1 MAEIAVPTIHLTSP
15 TVVAELREAC
25 ARCGFFILKNHGVSA
40 PVVAAAWAAAR
51 DFFDQPLSLKE
62 EVKMSDSYPWGYGGM
77 ATEKAGNAGGAAA
90 LDTTD
95 LKESFQACLS
105 SADAPPATLPA
116 VQWPRAPAA
125 LPQAL
130 TAYYR
135 EMEALAARL
144 LAVFAEALALPRDF
158 FPSRLGSHWSVVR
171 ALNYPEQARPPNPG
185 QLRIAPHSDYGVL
198 TILRAD
204 DAPGGLEVLRAD
216 GSWSAVVI
224 PEDAFC
230 INLGD
235 LMQRWTN
242 DQWKSTVHRVV
253 NPPVSAGVPT
263 RRQSMAYFCNLDREA
278 TVEAIP
284 SCVSAAA
291 PAKYGPING
300 ACARGARNTRPA
312 RLTRNTPFSLSPLAA
327 FVHLMERHA
336 LATGAARAFDGAQA
350 VKQ

>member
-1 MAEIAVPTIHLTSP
+1 MAEIPVPTIHLDSP
-15 TVVAELREAC
+15 AVVAEVREAC
-25 ARCGFFILKNHGVSA
+25 AKCGFFLLRGHGVSA
-40 PVVAAAWAAAR
+40 PAIAAAWAAAR
-51 DFFDQPLSLKE
+51 EFFDQPLALKA
-62 EVKMSDSYPWGYGGM
+62 EVAMTDAYPYGYGGM

-90 LDTTD
+90 YDTTD
-95 LKESFQACLS
+95 LKESFQICLS
-105 SADAPPATLPA
+105 SADRPAAVPA

-144 LAVFAEALALPRDF
+144 LAVFAAALGLPGDF
-158 FPSRLGSHWSVVR
+158 FCARTASHWSALR
-171 ALNYPEQARPPNPG
+171 ALNYPEQTRPPNPG

-312 RLTRNTPFSLSPLAA
+312 RLA
-327 FVHLMERHA
+327 
-336 LATGAARAFDGAQA
+336 
-350 VKQ
+350 